1 MEPVFALKRM
11 KNLVKKNQFLLV
23 KRRAKHAT
31 PVSKELAKI
40 IVSYLSIKDFIKE
53 EEDKQYP
60 NTYVWIYETTYG
72 SKYYIKFK
80 FKNEGNIVVF
90 ISFHETLY

>member
-11 KNLVKKNQFLLV
+11 KNLVKNNQFLLV
-23 KRRAKHAT
+23 KGRAKHAT

-90 ISFHETLY
+90 ISFHEALY

>member
-53 EEDKQYP
+53 EEDKQYS

-72 SKYYIKFK
+72 SKYYIKLK

-90 ISFHETLY
+90 ISFHEALY

>member
-40 IVSYLSIKDFIKE
+40 IVSYS
-53 EEDKQYP
+53 
-60 NTYVWIYETTYG
+60 WC
-72 SKYYIKFK
+72 
-80 FKNEGNIVVF
+80 
-90 ISFHETLY
+90 

>member
-1 MEPVFALKRM
+1 MELVFALKRM
-11 KNLVKKNQFLLV
+11 KNLVEKNQFLLV

-40 IVSYLSIKDFIKE
+40 IVLYLSIKDFIK

-90 ISFHETLY
+90 ISFHEALY

>member
-1 MEPVFALKRM
+1 MF
-11 KNLVKKNQFLLV
+11 KNYKNSTKQHFE
-23 KRRAKHAT
+23 
-31 PVSKELAKI
+31 S
-40 IVSYLSIKDFIKE
+40 SIKDFIK

-90 ISFHETLY
+90 ISFHEALY

>member
-1 MEPVFALKRM
+1 MEPVFALK
-11 KNLVKKNQFLLV
+11 NLVKNNQFLLV

-40 IVSYLSIKDFIKE
+40 IVSYLSIKDFIK

-90 ISFHETLY
+90 ISFHEALY

>member
-11 KNLVKKNQFLLV
+11 KNLVKNNQFLLV

-40 IVSYLSIKDFIKE
+40 IVLYLSIKDFIK

-90 ISFHETLY
+90 ISFHEALY